1 MAQSPHIID
10 VNEATF
16 EAEVIGRSRQM
27 PVVVDFWA
35 PWCGPCRMLGPTLEK
50 LAKEANGAWLLAK
63 VNTDENQG
71 LAMRFGIQGIPA
83 VKAFRDGK
91 VAAEFVGALPE
102 PQVRQFIAKLGAA
115 PATGN
120 LVADEAAQLLRERR
134 WADAEA
140 ALRRPRI
147 GGNPAAASL
156 GLAKALLAQGKAREA
171 EPVLDGIKDGPEFAA
186 AEKLRPLARYLI
198 ASGSVEDV
206 AGADTPAAHF
216 FRAGRVLKEGSVIA
230 ALEELLA
237 VLRKDKRY
245 RDGEARLV
253 SLGLLELLDDAD
265 PQKARVPQQAGV
277 GLVLKPI
284 WKITT
289 EARRTREV

>member
-1 MAQSPHIID
+1 MAQSPHVID
-10 VNEATF
+10 VNEANF
-16 EAEVIGRSRQM
+16 ENEVIARSRRT

-35 PWCGPCRMLGPTLEK
+35 PWCGPCRTLGPTLEK
-50 LAKEANGAWLLAK
+50 LAKEANGAWVLVK

-91 VAAEFVGALPE
+91 MAAEFVGALPE

-115 PATGN
+115 PAAGN
-120 LVADEAAQLLRERR
+120 PAGDDAGQLLRERR
-134 WADAEA
+134 WAEAEA
-140 ALRRPRI
+140 ALRRPGI
-147 GGNPAAASL
+147 GGNPPAAAL
-156 GLAKALLAQGKAREA
+156 GLVKALLAQGKARDA

-198 ASGSVEDV
+198 TSGSVEDV
-206 AGADTPAAHF
+206 AGTDTPAAHF
-216 FRAGRVLKEGSVIA
+216 FRAARVLKEGSVIA
-230 ALEELLA
+230 ALEEMLA
-237 VLRKDKRY
+237 VLRRDKRY

-265 PQKARVPQQAGV
+265 PQKREYLNKLAS
-277 GLVLKPI
+277 VLF
-284 WKITT
+284 
-289 EARRTREV
+289 

>member
-1 MAQSPHIID
+1 MAQSPNIID

-16 EAEVIGRSRQM
+16 EAEVIGRSRRT

-50 LAKEANGAWLLAK
+50 LAKEANGAWTLAK
-63 VNTDENQG
+63 LNTDENQR
-71 LAMRFGIQGIPA
+71 LATRFGIQGIPA

-102 PQVRQFIAKLGAA
+102 PQVRQFIAKLGAT
-115 PATGN
+115 PATR
-120 LVADEAAQLLRERR
+120 ATDDAAALLAARR
-134 WADAEA
+134 WAEAEA
-140 ALRRPRI
+140 AFRRPGI
-147 GGNPAAASL
+147 GGNPAAAAL
-156 GLAKALLAQGKAREA
+156 GLARALLAQGKGREA
-171 EPVLDGIKDGPEFAA
+171 EPLLDGIKEGPEFAV

-198 ASGSVEDV
+198 TSGSVEDV

-216 FRAGRVLKEGSVIA
+216 FRAARVLREGSVIA

-237 VLRKDKRY
+237 VLRRDKRY

-265 PQKARVPQQAGV
+265 PQKREYLNKLAS
-277 GLVLKPI
+277 VLF
-284 WKITT
+284 
-289 EARRTREV
+289 

>member
-1 MAQSPHIID
+1 MAQSPHVID
-10 VNEATF
+10 VNERTF
-16 EAEVIGRSRQM
+16 EAEVIARSRQT

-50 LAKEANGAWLLAK
+50 LAKEANGSWVLAK

-91 VAAEFVGALPE
+91 VAAEFVGAQPE
-102 PQVRQFIAKLGAA
+102 PQVRQFIAKLGAS
-115 PATGN
+115 PAAAKAE
-120 LVADEAAQLLRERR
+120 ADEAGQFLRERR
-134 WADAEA
+134 WAEAEA
-140 ALRRPRI
+140 ALRRPRV
-147 GGNPAAASL
+147 GGSPAAVAL

-171 EPVLDGIKDGPEFAA
+171 EPVLDGIKEGPEFAA

-216 FRAGRVLKEGSVIA
+216 FRAGRVLKEISVIA
-230 ALEELLA
+230 AIEEVLA

-253 SLGLLELLDDAD
+253 ALGLLELLDDAD
-265 PQKARVPQQAGV
+265 PQKREYLNKLAS
-277 GLVLKPI
+277 VLF
-284 WKITT
+284 
-289 EARRTREV
+289 